1 MEAIFSLWILVLSF
15 LLIEAF
21 FLVLTKG
28 EGILQANEVN
38 REFEIFVQ
46 ELTFELYEANFSQ
59 VQVRGRSFRFMNA
72 EGQQISYE
80 WNGVRVR
87 RQVNGAGNDIVLLN
101 VSSFEA
107 RWDTMYRRLSIEVKM
122 RGDNQV
128 QRAEIPYITP

>member
-1 MEAIFSLWILVLSF
+1 M
-15 LLIEAF
+15 
-21 FLVLTKG
+21 
-28 EGILQANEVN
+28 N